1 MRSDWDR
8 IGDILGA
15 ISKIRARVVDNF
27 DQFQADEML
36 QVWVI
41 HYLQVIGEAARG
53 ISEPLRTRHSDV
65 AWAPIIALRNI
76 LVHEYFGLNLQQVWV
91 LTQRDLPVLEA
102 QVQDIRKALEDG
114 RDASS

>member
-41 HYLQVIGEAARG
+41 HYLQVSAKRPVE
-53 ISEPLRTRHSDV
+53 S
-65 AWAPIIALRNI
+65 RN
-76 LVHEYFGLNLQQVWV
+76 
-91 LTQRDLPVLEA
+91 P
-102 QVQDIRKALEDG
+102 
-114 RDASS
+114 